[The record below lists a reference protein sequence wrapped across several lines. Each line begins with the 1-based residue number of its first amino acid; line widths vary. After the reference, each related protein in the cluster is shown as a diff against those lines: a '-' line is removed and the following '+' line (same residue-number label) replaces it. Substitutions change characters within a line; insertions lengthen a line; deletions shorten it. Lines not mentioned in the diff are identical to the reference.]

1 MTILT
6 QQPVVIDL
14 SRPAMR
20 WLLIAM
26 DECEHA
32 TVDYQT
38 ECEIDN
44 FANLLVNLLERTEPE
59 PGNFDLVGG

>member
-1 MTILT
+1 
-6 QQPVVIDL
+6 
-14 SRPAMR
+14 MR